1 MKCGCILAIGLV
13 CLFGCGPYTGPYYRF
28 HTGYDP
34 LEKYAT
40 RSIDGNRLNTKS
52 GDLYLNVLQIE
63 YDRGKTHYYL
73 VVETATSD
81 WIFIEAKSS
90 MIVSIDGRRTEF
102 VGGVSYTRRDIIVKR
117 REGMLIKRAY
127 YRIPLKE
134 IERIADAREVKV
146 KVVGS
151 SYSLAGEFTRKNS
164 HNFQR
169 FLADLGFRSQP
180 SPLKKR

>member
-1 MKCGCILAIGLV
+1 MKVAVAVAVAGQLKSRIYAV
-13 CLFGCGPYTGPYYRF
+13 A
-28 HTGYDP
+28 
-34 LEKYAT
+34 KY
-40 RSIDGNRLNTKS
+40 
-52 GDLYLNVLQIE
+52 
-63 YDRGKTHYYL
+63 
-73 VVETATSD
+73 
-81 WIFIEAKSS
+81 
-90 MIVSIDGRRTEF
+90 
-102 VGGVSYTRRDIIVKR
+102 
-117 REGMLIKRAY
+117 IKRAY